1 VCPVAFDVYLF
12 GGTDQ
17 CPRVFGRV
25 LHPIRPPVLSI
36 S

>member
-1 VCPVAFDVYLF
+1 VNLF